1 MNKQHKCPGK
11 NDGSL
16 TRPLIDRSWMFSN
29 IRTRPTSQ
37 PQMLQIG
44 DDFLMKDFTQSS
56 EEPSLL
62 NSSVTK
68 GNRPRRRPD
77 HRPGPH
83 GADARVS
90 DKLEDQLFLL
100 SENGNELT
108 PWNAKPGPRLDT
120 TNMHAGTPKSKVQY
134 QVATA
139 SNRNCTAYSQ
149 LGPFSRF
156 LNQMVIWGQA
166 FI

>member
-1 MNKQHKCPGK
+1 
-11 NDGSL
+11 
-16 TRPLIDRSWMFSN
+16 
-29 IRTRPTSQ
+29 
-37 PQMLQIG
+37 MLQIG

-108 PWNAKPGPRLDT
+108 P
-120 TNMHAGTPKSKVQY
+120 
-134 QVATA
+134 
-139 SNRNCTAYSQ
+139 
-149 LGPFSRF
+149 
-156 LNQMVIWGQA
+156 
-166 FI
+166 